1 MSTLAAPSADF
12 RPRLGY
18 RRMVSRVFVAV
29 CIVLSLV
36 AVLVLGTLIVRVWID
51 GASLLRIDL
60 LRLMPNPAD
69 PLTGGVANALWGT
82 IWLMVLT
89 IAISTPVGVAAAIY
103 LEEYAKRNRV
113 TNFIQLNIS
122 NLAGVPSIVY
132 GILGLAIFVRWM
144 RGGQSLMSGAL
155 TMSVLILPVIIIA
168 SREALAAVPSSIRL
182 AAYALGATRWQ
193 TIRHHVLPAALPGI
207 MTGLIL
213 AFSRAIGESAPLVMI
228 GALAFTTDLPDS
240 IWDRFTV
247 LPLVIF
253 IACDSFDPDQHK
265 IAAATILVLLA
276 VLFTLNGV
284 AIGLRAWHQRK
295 KAW

>member
-1 MSTLAAPSADF
+1 LSTLATSSADF

-18 RRMVSRVFVAV
+18 RRMIARVFVVV
-29 CIVLSLV
+29 CILFSLV
-36 AVLVLGTLIVRVWID
+36 AVLVLGTLIARVWID
-51 GASLLRIDL
+51 GADLLGIDL
-60 LRLMPNPAD
+60 LRRMPNPAD
-69 PLTGGVANALWGT
+69 PLAGGVANALWGT

-89 IAISTPVGVAAAIY
+89 IVISTPVGVAAAIY
-103 LEEYAKRNRV
+103 LEEYAKRNRI

-132 GILGLAIFVRWM
+132 GILGLAVFVRWM
-144 RGGQSLMSGAL
+144 RGGQSLLAGAL

-228 GALAFTTDLPDS
+228 GALAFTQEYPDS

-253 IACDSFDPDQHK
+253 HCCDSFDSDQHK

-284 AIGLRAWHQRK
+284 AIGLRAWHQRN